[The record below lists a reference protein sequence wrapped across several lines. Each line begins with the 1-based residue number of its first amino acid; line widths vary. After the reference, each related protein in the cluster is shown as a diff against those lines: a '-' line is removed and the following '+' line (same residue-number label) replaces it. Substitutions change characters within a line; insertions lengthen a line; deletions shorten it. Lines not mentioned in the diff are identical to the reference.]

1 MGKKSNGTFKNTRRV
16 GFSCFPFAQTHSGTR
31 KHRHRVVAMPFER
44 MVGRST
50 TLTPSSWTIWLQ
62 VINFSENR
70 GSGRENMCL
79 CKHVCRQ
86 VKVDECA
93 HARVVHGQPSASDT
107 VCLCCSLF
115 PPDCTH
121 LHTQAHFHTL
131 THSCTLLHTPTH
143 SHTHTHSHSFI
154 YTFSLFFSFF
164 QLALLG
170 AYVRQSRTSRM
181 HSRAFPLKRQDLLH
195 SRHRVPRATSP
206 QCHRP
211 PCSSEREGGERRKKE
226 RKRERRREREGE
238 RDRER
243 DRETKRDRETER
255 QRGRETERDR
265 ERDRERE
272 RQRERKED

>member
-16 GFSCFPFAQTHSGTR
+16 AFSCFPFAQTHSGTR

-131 THSCTLLHTPTH
+131 THSCTLLHTPTMYVATPTYRVH
-143 SHTHTHSHSFI
+143 RDT
-154 YTFSLFFSFF
+154 
-164 QLALLG
+164 LL
-170 AYVRQSRTSRM
+170 QCT
-181 HSRAFPLKRQDLLH
+181 
-195 SRHRVPRATSP
+195 SRHRHAAYIATPSYHIRRDTDMR
-206 QCHRP
+206 HRHTAYIATRSYNIR
-211 PCSSEREGGERRKKE
+211 CVAWSMRE
-226 RKRERRREREGE
+226 
-238 RDRER
+238 DF
-243 DRETKRDRETER
+243 
-255 QRGRETERDR
+255 
-265 ERDRERE
+265 
-272 RQRERKED
+272 